1 MLFVSWFCIVHSEF
15 RIPHLAG
22 VGMVKLSSEAK
33 VGLLVAVG
41 SVVLLYMTL
50 IVGKYQFGGN
60 KGYILT
66 ASFESVSG
74 LDEKAAVRMAGVL
87 IGTVEKVELIDS
99 HARVFMR
106 IDQKV
111 QIRRGSEAAIKT
123 EGLLGD
129 KYVEILPP
137 SAGSGGSPVSAAP
150 GGGAAGGQSKT
161 LQPGENIQVT
171 VSPSDVDKL
180 IGQLSAISDDIK
192 QVTGS
197 LRQVFGTERGVRS
210 MEDILADLR
219 KTTAN
224 IQEFSYTLRSD
235 GSELVMRMNELAASL
250 NGVVGENRENLKVTM
265 ENVREA
271 SRNAELALASIEN
284 AAKKIERGEGT
295 LGKLVSDDSMYNN
308 IDSAAKGLSNYVS
321 RVERMQTIMGFRTQ
335 YMFPQTQNYFSLELK
350 PQYDQYYLL
359 ELTYDPYG
367 RFQRTETTVT
377 PPGETLVTETYE
389 EKLKFSIEFVK
400 RWGNLAARLGLIE
413 SVGGIAA
420 DYYAFNDK
428 VKFSLDAWNFNSKE
442 PHNEKTHMKATLNY
456 SVNDLLFVN
465 VGYDNFLNK
474 DRAAGFVGAGLR
486 FNDENLKYLLG
497 SVPVPK

>member
-1 MLFVSWFCIVHSEF
+1 MVSGFSFPIPDSAF
-15 RIPHLAG
+15 RVGKG
-22 VGMVKLSSEAK
+22 VRMAKLSTEAK

-41 SVVLLYMTL
+41 SAVLLYMTL
-50 IVGKYQFGGN
+50 IVGKYEFGGS
-60 KGYILT
+60 KGYFLS
-66 ASFESVSG
+66 AVFDSVSG
-74 LDEKAAVRMAGVL
+74 LDEKAAVRMAGVK
-87 IGTVEKVELIDS
+87 IGTVENVELIDS
-99 HARVFMR
+99 HARVMMR
-106 IDQKV
+106 IDQNV
-111 QIRRGSEAAIKT
+111 RIRRGSEAAIKT

-137 SAGSGGSPVSAAP
+137 SGGSSGGSPVSAAP
-150 GGGAAGGQSKT
+150 GGGSKEQSKT
-161 LQPGENIQVT
+161 LQPGETIQVT

-192 QVTGS
+192 QVTAS

-271 SRNAELALASIEN
+271 SRNAELALASIES
-284 AAKKIERGEGT
+284 AARKIDRGEGT
-295 LGKLVSDDSMYNN
+295 LGKLVTDDSMYNS

-321 RVERMQTIMGFRTQ
+321 RVERMQTIVGFRTQ
-335 YMFPQTQNYFSLELK
+335 YMFPDAQNYFSLELK
-350 PQYDQYYLL
+350 PQVDQYYLF
-359 ELTYDPYG
+359 ELTYDPFG
-367 RFQRTETTVT
+367 KFKRTETTTT
-377 PPGETLVTETYE
+377 PPGGTVVTETYE
-389 EKLKFSIEFVK
+389 DKLKFSIEFVK
-400 RWGNLAARLGLIE
+400 RWGNLAARLGIIE
-413 SVGGIAA
+413 SAGGIGA

-428 VKFSLDAWNFNSKE
+428 IKFSLDAWNFNSEE
-442 PHNEKTHMKATLNY
+442 PDNERTHVKATLNY
-456 SVNDLLFVN
+456 SINNLLFVN
-465 VGYDNFLNK
+465 AGYDNFLNK
-474 DRAAGFVGAGLR
+474 DRATGFVGAGLR

-497 SVPVPK
+497 SVPIPK